1 MPPRTNTSG
10 LSRDLE
16 ILDLL
21 AEQTSDRQP
30 SLGVSRVAELLGRDP
45 SQVSRA
51 LSTLA
56 ATGMVERDADT
67 RGYRIGWKVFAL
79 ASLSIESRL
88 AAVAAPYLRR
98 VASRTGETTVL
109 CVLRGSDL
117 LTIAVESSSKPLRG
131 VRMQGSTVP
140 AAATSAGR
148 VLVSEWPDD
157 AVRDFFTPQR
167 LRESGQQ
174 PRLRTPTA
182 MLDELAAIRARGFAV
197 VEDEFEAD
205 LVGCSA
211 PVRGADGHVVAA
223 VNITAPKARFGDRLD
238 QGGRYLAQ
246 VADELSARL
255 SGGSGPS
262 SPPAAR
268 PGRPTGGR

>member
-1 MPPRTNTSG
+1 MPPRTNTAG

-21 AEQTSDRQP
+21 AEQTSERQP
-30 SLGVSRVAELLGRDP
+30 SLGVSRVAELLQRNP

-56 ATGMVERDADT
+56 AAGIVERDADT

-79 ASLSIESRL
+79 ASLSTESRL
-88 AAVAAPYLRR
+88 AAVATPYLRR
-98 VASRTGETTVL
+98 VAARTGETTVL

-167 LRESGQQ
+167 LSESGQQ
-174 PRLRTPTA
+174 PRLLTPVA
-182 MLDELAAIRARGFAV
+182 LLEELAAIRARGYAV

-223 VNITAPKARFGDRLD
+223 VNITAPKARFGAWLE

-246 VADELSARL
+246 VAGELSVRF

-262 SPPAAR
+262 SPSAAR
-268 PGRPTGGR
+268 PGHPT

>member
-1 MPPRTNTSG
+1 MPPRANTAG

-21 AEQTSDRQP
+21 AEQP
-30 SLGVSRVAELLGRDP
+30 ALGVSRIAELLGRDP

-56 ATGMVERDADT
+56 GAGMVERDPDT

-79 ASLSIESRL
+79 ASRSLEGRL

-109 CVLRGSDL
+109 CVLRGTDL
-117 LTIAVESSSKPLRG
+117 LTIAVESSSQQLRG

-157 AVRDFFTPQR
+157 AVRDLFTPQR
-167 LRESGQQ
+167 LLESGQQ
-174 PRLRTPTA
+174 PRLRTPVA
-182 MLDELAAIRARGFAV
+182 MLEELAAIRARGYAV

-223 VNITAPKARFGDRLD
+223 VNITAPKARFGARLE
-238 QGGRYLAQ
+238 QGGRYLVQ
-246 VADELSARL
+246 VTGELSARL

-268 PGRPTGGR
+268 PARPT